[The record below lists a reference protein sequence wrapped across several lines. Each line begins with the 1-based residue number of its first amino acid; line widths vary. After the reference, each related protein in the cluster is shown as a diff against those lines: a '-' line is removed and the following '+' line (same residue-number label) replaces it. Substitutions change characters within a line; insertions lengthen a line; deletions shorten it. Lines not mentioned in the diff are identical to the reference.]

1 MGIDRYQVTEANW
14 NYIQEE
20 GGVATS
26 LTGISTNIESTL
38 VRQITENVG
47 NDIYQNSWFRALN
60 DIQNSEKFMCELDNI
75 YWEVK
80 YRLQAKTDKFTS
92 SPPLENR
99 EIIYKFDLGPSI
111 PDTYFG
117 EVRFNF
123 YSNEITLS
131 IGQGL

>member
-26 LTGISTNIESTL
+26 LTGISTNTESTL

-80 YRLQAKTDKFTS
+80 YRLQAKTDKFIS

-111 PDTYFG
+111 SNTYFM
-117 EVRFNF
+117 EVKFNF
-123 YSNEITLS
+123 YSDEITLG
-131 IGQGL
+131 IGQDL

>member
-26 LTGISTNIESTL
+26 LTGISTNIASTL
-38 VRQITENVG
+38 VREVTENVG

-60 DIQNSEKFMCELDNI
+60 DIQNSENFMCELDNI

-80 YRLQAKTDKFTS
+80 YRLQAKPDKFTS
-92 SPPLENR
+92 SPPLRNR

-111 PDTYFG
+111 SNTYFM
-117 EVRFNF
+117 EVKFNF
-123 YSNEITLS
+123 YSDEITLG
-131 IGQGL
+131 IGQDL